1 MKTFS
6 IHFAAR
12 CGAAVLLLLSG
23 LAHAQSDPGM
33 SKSPDGANAGAA
45 PSMGAPKD
53 PGSVKV
59 PPPTGTEEMVTKPK
73 NVDPGIAGSTGKID
87 AKAGKKRRRNPSATS
102 TAGKTGSRR
111 QNEGA
116 TNHAPRRSADSLRR
130 TSWQLCMACWPN
142 SGLKRLT
149 CIPEAK
155 GMRRRNG

>member
-87 AKAGKKRRRNPSATS
+87 RESRKKTEKKSKRNQHGGQDREPQAK
-102 TAGKTGSRR
+102 
-111 QNEGA
+111 
-116 TNHAPRRSADSLRR
+116 
-130 TSWQLCMACWPN
+130 
-142 SGLKRLT
+142 
-149 CIPEAK
+149 
-155 GMRRRNG
+155 